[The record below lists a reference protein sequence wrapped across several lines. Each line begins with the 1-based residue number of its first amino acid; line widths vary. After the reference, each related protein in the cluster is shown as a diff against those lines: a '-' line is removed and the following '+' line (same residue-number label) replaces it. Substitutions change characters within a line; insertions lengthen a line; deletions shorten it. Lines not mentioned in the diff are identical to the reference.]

1 MTSNVSAWGIIP
13 PPRQGSWKS
22 TKLKPAA
29 LLANFIERGENKM
42 YLFFTLFY
50 LAYGVDP
57 GWIATAA
64 VLEIFMYIAL
74 FFIVRRLA
82 KNGK

>member
-1 MTSNVSAWGIIP
+1 
-13 PPRQGSWKS
+13 
-22 TKLKPAA
+22 
-29 LLANFIERGENKM
+29 M

-57 GWIATAA
+57 GWIATAG
-64 VLEIFMYIAL
+64 VVEIFVYIAL

>member
-1 MTSNVSAWGIIP
+1 
-13 PPRQGSWKS
+13 
-22 TKLKPAA
+22 
-29 LLANFIERGENKM
+29 M

-57 GWIATAA
+57 GWIASAA
-64 VLEIFMYIAL
+64 VFEIFVYIAL
-74 FFIVRRLA
+74 YFGVRRIV